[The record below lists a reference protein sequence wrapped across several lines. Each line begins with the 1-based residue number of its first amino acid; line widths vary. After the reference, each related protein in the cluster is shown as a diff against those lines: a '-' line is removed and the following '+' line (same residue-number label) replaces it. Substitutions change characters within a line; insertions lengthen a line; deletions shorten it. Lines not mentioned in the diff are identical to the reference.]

1 MRTRPPCRRTR
12 RVPDVDE
19 FVVRLEVSVGAHPML
34 GLTMA
39 RLAMV
44 ALGELGADHVA
55 VHRLEVSVEG
65 PFVTTP
71 EYP

>member
-1 MRTRPPCRRTR
+1 
-12 RVPDVDE
+12 
-19 FVVRLEVSVGAHPML
+19 VRLEVSVGAHPML